1 MDRLKGISVAVLG
14 AGKIGS
20 ILASGFRDC
29 GARVVATARSRE
41 HIERLRMMGFEA
53 TRDNRAAVEKAQVV
67 VISVKPYQ
75 YPVLAREIGEV
86 VEGKPVVSVM
96 AGVTTRILRS
106 TLRGAEVYRA
116 MPNLNAA
123 VKRSATGL
131 VVPKGARFR
140 DLVVSLFTCVG
151 RVYEIPEQLIDAWT
165 AVAGSGPAMIAEL
178 IDALLL
184 GALAV
189 GIPRELAYDA
199 ILQTLIGTAELLR
212 AKPEHPAV
220 LRDEVTTPGGTTIR
234 ALKVIE
240 ARGMKAAII
249 DAVEKATA
257 RARTLAREIEES
269 LKENGL

>member
-75 YPVLAREIGEV
+75 YPVLAREIGEA

-269 LKENGL
+269 LRENGL